1 MDTNFFKKIEDLF
14 KNKQFENIKFEIN
27 SLDEEEKKH
36 PYLYNILGIIEATN
50 KKIEEARKYFYLALE
65 INKYDLNS
73 LINLSNLCYID
84 RDFQNVISLLKDYN
98 LKYPENERIIL
109 ILADLCFSAGFVR
122 DTIYFHK
129 RLIDYGNFD
138 MKDLAAL
145 IFLLNY
151 SSEYS
156 EDEYKKYCKIYDD
169 KLLENKIEYDILN
182 NEHDK
187 KKIGFL
193 SYDLREHSV
202 GYFLRDFIKNLKN
215 KNYKPVAFNL
225 FKGDMNNLFVSSLK
239 NSFNEW
245 YDVPDLNDKD
255 LSELIYSKKIHYLID
270 LAGYSTGNR
279 LQVFKNKPAPVQLS
293 WLGYCNYTYIDE
305 IDYTVTDDN
314 VIPKNFN
321 PHNKI
326 IKMPNIWNA
335 MSKLD
340 DIDVNELPFLKNKIF
355 NFGCFN
361 NFLKISDETIE
372 VWGEILSKFTNSNL
386 ILKNSV
392 SVDKNYKKYF
402 IKRFKNKIDENRIIL
417 LNYEKDKNKHLQQYH
432 NIDLCLDT
440 FPYNGVTTTFESLW
454 MGVPVITLKG
464 KRFISRCGY
473 SINKNANLN
482 EFITQNKNEYISS
495 ALKYML
501 DTNIKKLTLLRKN
514 LRSKLLKTTLFDTIK
529 FTDNFIDQINN
540 VS

>member
-1 MDTNFFKKIEDLF
+1 MDTSFFKKIENLF
-14 KNKQFENIKFEIN
+14 KNKQFESIKFEIN
-27 SLDEEEKKH
+27 LLDEDKKKH
-36 PYLYNILGIIEATN
+36 PYLYNILGIIEASN
-50 KKIEEARKYFYLALE
+50 KKIDEARKYFYLALE

-84 RDFQNVISLLKDYN
+84 RDFQNVISLLKNYN
-98 LKYPENERIIL
+98 LKYPENDRVIL

-122 DTIYFHK
+122 DTIYFHRK
-129 RLIDYGNFD
+129 LIDCGKYD

-156 EDEYKKYCKIYDD
+156 EDEYKKFCKLYND
-169 KLLENKIEYDILN
+169 KLLESKFDYDISN

-202 GYFLRDFIKNLKN
+202 GYFLRDFIKNLKK
-215 KNYKPVAFNL
+215 KNFKTVAFNL

-245 YDVPDLNDKD
+245 HDVSHLNDKD
-255 LSELIYSKKIHYLID
+255 LSDLIYSKKIHYLID

-305 IDYTVTDDN
+305 IDFMVTDHN
-314 VIPKNFN
+314 VIPKNFYTS
-321 PHNKI
+321 NKI

-340 DIDVNELPFLKNKIF
+340 DIDVNELPFIKNKIF

-386 ILKNSV
+386 VLKNSV
-392 SVDKNYKKYF
+392 SMDKNYKKYF
-402 IKRFKNKIDENRIIL
+402 IKRFKNKIDENRIFL
-417 LNYEKDKNKHLQQYH
+417 LNYEKDKKKHLQQYN

-501 DTNIKKLTLLRKN
+501 DINIKKLILIRKN

-529 FTDNFIDQINN
+529 FTDNFIDQLNN